1 VTFYGVYALIYI
13 IHVIVQRFTVL
24 EVTLIQV
31 EQTPLCTLPAGVVS
45 RTSADVTWIL
55 VGAMLVDKR
64 RNYKPRKEKTIAQE

>member
-64 RNYKPRKEKTIAQE
+64 RNYKPRKEKTITQE